1 MNWDTDTHISW
12 QWVKCASLS
21 FVLYHSRLKREDLQQ
36 FWVEASEG
44 SIISEPVIPHCFT
57 ETHMHNS
64 QLAVALSPVN
74 HKRLLSGLKS
84 DFNLSPNH
92 SSYKSSNHKIPL
104 FFFFFFLR
112 LPTYST
118 HKLIQRLSKGGCLDV
133 CTQLFYLRGFLF
145 WLVKFDV
152 ILGHFGFAKYWL
164 LINTSKHVD

>member
-84 DFNLSPNH
+84 DFNLSPSH
-92 SSYKSSNHKIPL
+92 SSYKLLNQKIPL
-104 FFFFFFLR
+104 VFFL
-112 LPTYST
+112 LFST
-118 HKLIQRLSKGGCLDV
+118 TAHIFHTQINTKTFKGRVLGCV
-133 CTQLFYLRGFLF
+133 YL
-145 WLVKFDV
+145 V
-152 ILGHFGFAKYWL
+152 ILFERFSVL
-164 LINTSKHVD
+164 TCQI